1 MGEGG
6 AEMVVGDEG
15 NAEMSAE
22 GEASCSASS
31 ERMRGR
37 CREKEAFFLT
47 FNGAGA
53 RPAPGLLGGVDR
65 ALLCVGMTSSSE
77 PESQEDVGDG
87 AAEEPVYIEE
97 RNDEVEEKTEST
109 EERMLD
115 DVQQIELWRVSRT
128 A

>member
-1 MGEGG
+1 
-6 AEMVVGDEG
+6 MVVVGGEG

-22 GEASCSASS
+22 GEASPSASS
-31 ERMRGR
+31 QRMRGR
-37 CREKEAFFLT
+37 CREKETFFLT

-53 RPAPGLLGGVDR
+53 RPAPRLLEGVDS

-77 PESQEDVGDG
+77 PESQEEVGDG
-87 AAEEPVYIEE
+87 AAAETVYIEE
-97 RNDEVEEKTEST
+97 HDDEAEEKTEST

-115 DVQQIELWRVSRT
+115 VVEQIELWRVWWT